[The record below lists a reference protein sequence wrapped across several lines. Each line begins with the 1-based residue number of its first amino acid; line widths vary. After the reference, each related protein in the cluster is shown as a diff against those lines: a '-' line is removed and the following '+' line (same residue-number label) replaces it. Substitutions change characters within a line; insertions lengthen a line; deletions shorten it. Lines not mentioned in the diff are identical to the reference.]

1 MLFRIRSFVAVS
13 VLVAAAALPARAQ
26 RGASAERRPAYGY
39 FRYRIA
45 PPELGPAWRGDLR
58 LRAMERAQGA
68 MERVRV
74 RQFEL
79 QNRLRER
86 RPLLLQDRLRMNRFD
101 LENRLRDR
109 RFDLEDRAFR
119 RQLENQ
125 DRELLR
131 LRERQDRGFLARPF
145 LFPRRSR
152 PI

>member
-1 MLFRIRSFVAVS
+1 MLFSSRSFVVLAVLAS
-13 VLVAAAALPARAQ
+13 AATLPAQAQ
-26 RGASAERRPAYGY
+26 RGLGAPRRPAYGY

-45 PPELGPAWRGDLR
+45 RPELGLAWRGDLR
-58 LRAMERAQGA
+58 LRSMERARAA

-74 RQFEL
+74 RMPEL
-79 QNRLRER
+79 ENRLR
-86 RPLLLQDRLRMNRFD
+86 DRSFELRDRMRLNRFD
-101 LENRLRDR
+101 FENRLRDR

-125 DRELLR
+125 DRALLR
-131 LRERQDRGFLARPF
+131 LRERQDRGFLSRPF